1 MFATLPEL
9 KTYLAITTQTE
20 DAKLTNLLNMANQ
33 FVSDYTNISTEAPMD
48 ATVDIV
54 DYLPLPNNR
63 LVVDELNLDTVEK
76 VLVNGAETDVTGSIV
91 RGYMIVLSKEVSGT
105 VAITCKYKT
114 TAEQIPGLQ
123 ALKVAVMELAKFYHK
138 QEYKSSIQQGGEAI
152 NFDSVSYIPSHV
164 KSILDLYRR

>member
-1 MFATLPEL
+1 
-9 KTYLAITTQTE
+9 
-20 DAKLTNLLNMANQ
+20 
-33 FVSDYTNISTEAPMD
+33 MD

-105 VAITCKYKT
+105 VTITCKYKT
-114 TAEQIPGLQ
+114 TAE
-123 ALKVAVMELAKFYHK
+123 
-138 QEYKSSIQQGGEAI
+138 
-152 NFDSVSYIPSHV
+152 
-164 KSILDLYRR
+164 